1 MTVCGQRARARFA
14 THGLLGGGRGG
25 VARELWHR
33 VSRGIVTR
41 GTARLLESLRTLG
54 REKNLRPD
62 APGTGGTGSSADA
75 EGASL
80 PFLHSARQT
89 GQLGERSS
97 HLVRGRGGVEGR
109 SVTLSYSTASS

>member
-1 MTVCGQRARARFA
+1 MGSSAAGVVAWRAS
-14 THGLLGGGRGG
+14 RGT
-25 VARELWHR
+25 

-75 EGASL
+75 EGTVADSAASL
-80 PFLHSARQT
+80 PLLHSARQT
-89 GQLGERSS
+89 GQWGERSS

>member
-1 MTVCGQRARARFA
+1 MGSSAAGVVAWRAS
-14 THGLLGGGRGG
+14 RGT
-25 VARELWHR
+25 

-97 HLVRGRGGVEGR
+97 HLVRGRGGGR
-109 SVTLSYSTASS
+109 GGGVGEQECDAESFGRIQL